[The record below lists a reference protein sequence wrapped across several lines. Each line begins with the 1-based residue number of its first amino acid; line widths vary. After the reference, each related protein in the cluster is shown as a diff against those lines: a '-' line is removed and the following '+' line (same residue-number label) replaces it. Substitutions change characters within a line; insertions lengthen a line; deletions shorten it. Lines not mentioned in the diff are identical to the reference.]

1 MVSADQHTYILCPN
15 GIFKYLISSTINFHL
30 FYQQIQLQPNC
41 EKLQPLLRQSHNDYN
56 LAVLVGIIFSCFGI
70 ILIIMAFFLW
80 R

>member
-1 MVSADQHTYILCPN
+1 MDIAHFSTLSLSL
-15 GIFKYLISSTINFHL
+15 YLSLHL
-30 FYQQIQLQPNC
+30 THSPGCFTCFQIQLQPNC

-70 ILIIMAFFLW
+70 VLIVMAFFLW